1 MRKTK
6 KVFMSVLLSAAM
18 CLGLCACGGEGGG
31 IVYPDFPLTENN
43 GTPSWEQGEKS
54 DLEIDWYVDDSTFSW
69 AGASGSDVVD
79 EIYEKTGIKINFQV
93 PLNDDG
99 TMLNSIL
106 NSPDMPDLISI
117 SCKNTTRV
125 QMQEEGYVYPL
136 DGLAERWAPTLF
148 NNWSPEINQLY
159 AATDGQLYGVPC
171 LYYSMDDIEAFDDQ
185 GSVLQANYAAIAR
198 KDYLDA
204 YVAYK
209 KAQDPNW
216 SDKEATTPS
225 GFIEMCKWVKNTYN
239 VDHPILTDAFLTTE
253 NNAGVYALAQ
263 FFSVP
268 RESEDGDLLY
278 LEEQEE
284 FYKTLEFLNT
294 CYNEGLISDSNFSN
308 TKQQQANIIS
318 AGGCFIFIGPVQ
330 SSLYGSATR
339 NFALKYT
346 EGLETTN
353 QYVGIVLTDEE
364 GNAPVMDNLSG
375 NGNMFTMVT
384 KDCDRPD
391 RVVKFIDYL
400 TSMEGQ
406 MLTYFGV
413 QGEHWNYEIQPG
425 ETIVEDGIT
434 KTFKYGRVQW
444 TEEAFKLIT
453 SGQGSSV
460 IGALTFQLLRPNKAI
475 AKLATFSG
483 DEMYQFATYLT
494 HNIKAVTSEWAYTG
508 KLLNLDSVRDARGGD
523 NYLEVTTTATL
534 CQQLWRER
542 LAEII
547 TASNADACREAY
559 EATLTRVREYGIEE
573 VKEFDNALFHRLK
586 EQFGMEY
593 VWAPLTDGY
602 DPAPV
607 TSIYGNTS
615 YIVEIPDFIERK

>member
-1 MRKTK
+1 MSKTMR
-6 KVFMSVLLSAAM
+6 VFMSALLSAAM
-18 CLGLCACGGEGGG
+18 CLSLCACGGEGGG

-69 AGASGSDVVD
+69 AGAAGSDVVD
-79 EIYEKTGIKINFQV
+79 EIYKKTGIKINFQV

-106 NSPDMPDLISI
+106 NSPDMPDLITI
-117 SCKNTTRV
+117 SCNNTTRV

-171 LYYSMDDIEAFDDQ
+171 LYYSMDDIDAFDDQ

-225 GFIEMCKWVKNTYN
+225 GFIEMCKWVKDTYN

-253 NNAGVYALAQ
+253 DNTGVYALAQ
-263 FFSVP
+263 FFGVP

-278 LEEQEE
+278 LEEQEG

-318 AGGCFIFIGPVQ
+318 AGGCFVFIGQPQ
-330 SSLYGSATR
+330 TTNYGSATR
-339 NFALKYT
+339 NFALKNT
-346 EGLETTN
+346 EGLETKN

-364 GNAPVMDNLSG
+364 GNPPVMANLAG
-375 NGNMFTMVT
+375 NGDKFTMVT
-384 KDCDRPD
+384 KDCERPD
-391 RVVKFIDYL
+391 RLIKFIDFM
-400 TSMEGQ
+400 TSLEGQ
-406 MLTYFGV
+406 NLTYFGI
-413 QGEHWNYEIQPG
+413 QGEHWYYEIEPG

-444 TEEAFKLIT
+444 TDEAFELI
-453 SGQGSSV
+453 SSSQATRI
-460 IGALTFQLLRPNKAI
+460 IGNLTFQLLRPNKAI

-483 DEMYQFATYLT
+483 DEMYHFSTYLT
-494 HNIKAVTSEWAYTG
+494 HNIKAVTSEWAYTA
-508 KLLNLDSVRDARGGD
+508 KLLNLNNIRDARGGD
-523 NYLEVTTTATL
+523 NYLEVTTIVTL